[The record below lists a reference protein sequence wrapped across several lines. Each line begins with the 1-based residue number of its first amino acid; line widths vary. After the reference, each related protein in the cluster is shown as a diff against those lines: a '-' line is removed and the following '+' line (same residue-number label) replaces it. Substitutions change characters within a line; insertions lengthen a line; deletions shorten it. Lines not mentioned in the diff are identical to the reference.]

1 MANGLDKIP
10 KPDRAV
16 ETSARR
22 ILSAG
27 RLLLVLFIIS
37 VVQYVNT
44 GKVTWVTDTFQWIER
59 TTTGLADNPGAT
71 IDKAGEVINDVA
83 RRVGQSIPGT
93 DSVGLADA
101 DKPQIDISW
110 SALAFELSGKVV
122 KIADGDT
129 LTIVDA
135 KGGKHKIRLYGIDTP
150 EYDQPHYRAAKNALS
165 RLVANKI
172 VGIIVKDTDTYGRT
186 VGVVFIEGRSVNLE
200 MVRRGHAWW
209 YKRYAELSQTLR
221 EAEAHARAY
230 ELGLWAEPEPE
241 PVAPWVWRR
250 QRR

>member
-10 KPDRAV
+10 KPDRVV
-16 ETSARR
+16 ETTPRR
-22 ILSAG
+22 ILTAG

-44 GKVTWVTDTFQWIER
+44 GSVTWVTDSFRAVER

-71 IDKAGEVINDVA
+71 FDRAGEAINDVA
-83 RRVGQSIPGT
+83 RRVGQSVPGAAPT
-93 DSVGLADA
+93 GLAEA
-101 DKPQIDISW
+101 ENPKIDISW
-110 SALAFELSGKVV
+110 SAPAYELSGKVV

-135 KGGKHKIRLYGIDTP
+135 RGGKHKIRLYGIDTP

-165 RLVANKI
+165 KLVANKM
-172 VGIIVKDTDTYGRT
+172 VGIDVKDTDTYGRT
-186 VGVVFIEGRSVNLE
+186 VGVVFIDGRSVNLE

-230 ELGLWAEPEPE
+230 ELGLWAEPDPI
-241 PVAPWVWRR
+241 APWVWRR